1 MLMPLQYIPPG
12 AVHPMHPGHP
22 GAMGGPGGGPPGGPS
37 IRSNSLS
44 ISESGAPGSDASFG
58 RCGHGSLALRL
69 TPPVSYGPGP
79 IAALSMAKALRA
91 MMAEANFLI
100 LAAHQQHDKS
110 VDL

>member
-22 GAMGGPGGGPPGGPS
+22 GAMGGGGPGGPGGPS

-58 RCGHGSLALRL
+58 RYAC
-69 TPPVSYGPGP
+69 
-79 IAALSMAKALRA
+79 
-91 MMAEANFLI
+91 
-100 LAAHQQHDKS
+100 
-110 VDL
+110 

>member
-58 RCGHGSLALRL
+58 RCVHGNLALRL
-69 TPPVSYGPGP
+69 TPLVGHGPSSMT
-79 IAALSMAKALRA
+79 ALLMAKAIRA
-91 MMAEANFLI
+91 MMAEAN
-100 LAAHQQHDKS
+100 S
-110 VDL
+110 